1 MPEEKDLELVDGEP
15 KHTTIPEIE
24 DVVRI
29 LTDIAQETW
38 EEYRDDDNL
47 TVGEI
52 IGVITKKIPDVII
65 SVKISDLKEEMKN
78 FKLKDQ
84 KAFAQFSMFNLVW
97 MGIFGPDI
105 VQE

>member
-1 MPEEKDLELVDGEP
+1 MTEKVSVET

-29 LTDIAQETW
+29 LTDVARETW
-38 EEYRDDDNL
+38 EEYLDDDDL
-47 TVGEI
+47 TVGEV

-65 SVKISDLKEEMKN
+65 SVKISDLKEEIKK
-78 FKLKDQ
+78 FRLKDQ

-105 VQE
+105 IQ

>member
-1 MPEEKDLELVDGEP
+1 MTEVINEET

-29 LTDIAQETW
+29 LTDIARETW
-38 EEYRDDDNL
+38 EEYLDDDDL
-47 TVGEI
+47 TVREV
-52 IGVITKKIPDVII
+52 IGVITKKIPDVIL
-65 SVKISDLKEEMKN
+65 SVKISDLKEEMSN

-105 VQE
+105 IQE

>member
-1 MPEEKDLELVDGEP
+1 MVEDTNVEI

-24 DVVRI
+24 DVIRI
-29 LTDIAQETW
+29 LTDIARETW
-38 EEYRDDDNL
+38 EEYLDDDDL
-47 TVGEI
+47 TVREV
-52 IGVITKKIPDVII
+52 IGVITKKIPDVIL
-65 SVKISDLKEEMKN
+65 SVKISDLKEELKT

-105 VQE
+105 IQE

>member
-1 MPEEKDLELVDGEP
+1 MVEDTNVET

-24 DVVRI
+24 DVIRI
-29 LTDIAQETW
+29 LTDIARETW
-38 EEYRDDDNL
+38 EEYLDDDDL
-47 TVGEI
+47 TVREV
-52 IGVITKKIPDVII
+52 IGVITKKIPDVIL
-65 SVKISDLKEEMKN
+65 SVKISDLKEELKT

-105 VQE
+105 IQE